1 MQEAASAIKKT
12 VLALALATLAS
23 PLAAQQLVLSR
34 GTGGLFTVNT
44 STGTATA
51 IAGTATLQLNAL
63 GSQNGGEVVGYRS
76 NDTSSGRRV
85 TLATAATT
93 NLATAG
99 TNDLDGMDCN
109 PATGDCWVIEFINF
123 RRINPSTG
131 AVTVLTSSFAGVDGL
146 AYAPGG
152 TSGYVYGAPFG
163 ANLLRYDIAAD
174 TWANVGGLGF
184 GVDDAGLAYDPV
196 AGVLYMVPG
205 GGTGRGNLYTVN
217 TTTGVATLVGATG
230 LGTGVASYGLTWVG
244 AAPTPSGVV
253 ISDTT
258 PSSVLYAQ
266 EIVASSTSPVTLT
279 NTAGSLN
286 LSSALG
292 YSFSQGEVRH
302 ARIECPTSV
311 RFAAG
316 STVVASDDPA
326 STLGAIN
333 GLGGSVITFS
343 ITADTNSL
351 TATDTIT
358 VTGNRQI
365 TAAASA
371 TCSFSL
377 YDTPSQAQAGGEA
390 GRIVTRSGAYLA
402 FGPSWQ
408 LLADP
413 VFTST
418 ANVEANPAFSAFVAS
433 GDTTATRAG
442 LSELTYGLT
451 TPTPL
456 RPDGTPI
463 TLADLMATGA
473 SGTRLVVSG
482 DFAAAANTTGEAFT
496 GAALNRVFLATDD
509 TCTTLATPAAALTA
523 TTATFNVGTTAI
535 TDDNVCVQ
543 ANGTTAIP
551 AADYTAQVQAVAAS
565 AAYTVSNSASIAAGR
580 IVRNGTE
587 LQAPL
592 AQVPAGYTS
601 RIALTNTGNLA
612 RPFTWRFLPASGTT
626 STGTTS
632 GSGTIPANGLLV
644 INLGDVLGGFGTT
657 PPRGTFLVTAAGP
670 NNQIQGL
677 YQIVNPANG
686 TISNEGMVRPGT
698 N

>member
-1 MQEAASAIKKT
+1 MKKT

-34 GTGGLFTVNT
+34 SFGATGLFTVNT
-44 STGTATA
+44 GTGAATA
-51 IAGTATLQLNAL
+51 IPGTATLSLSGL
-63 GSQNGGEVVGYRS
+63 GSQAVGEVVGYEAQS
-76 NDTSSGRRV
+76 AGSGRRV
-85 TLATAATT
+85 TLSTGATTTLPTAAEAE
-93 NLATAG
+93 LG
-99 TNDLDGMDCN
+99 GIDCN
-109 PATGDCWVIEFINF
+109 PVTGDCWAAQTGAFG
-123 RRINPSTG
+123 RINPSTG
-131 AVTVLTSSFAGVDGL
+131 AYTLLALPGVAIVGL

-152 TSGYVYGAPFG
+152 TSGFVYGVGGP
-163 ANLLRYDIAAD
+163 NLLRYDIAAN
-174 TWANVGGLGF
+174 TWTTVGSFGFNAFNVGLG
-184 GVDDAGLAYDPV
+184 YDPV
-196 AGVLYMVPG
+196 GGVLYMVPG
-205 GGTGRGNLYTVN
+205 SGPGAGNLYTVN
-217 TTTGVATLVGATG
+217 TTNGAATLVGPTG
-230 LGTGVASYGLTWVG
+230 LGVSNYGLTWVA
-244 AAPTPSGVV
+244 AAPTPSGVD
-253 ISDTT
+253 ISATT
-258 PSSVLYAQ
+258 PASVLYAQ
-266 EIVASSTSPVTLT
+266 EIVASTTSPVTLT

-292 YSFSQGEVRH
+292 YSFSQGEVRY
-302 ARIECPTSV
+302 ARVECPTTV
-311 RFAAG
+311 RFLAG